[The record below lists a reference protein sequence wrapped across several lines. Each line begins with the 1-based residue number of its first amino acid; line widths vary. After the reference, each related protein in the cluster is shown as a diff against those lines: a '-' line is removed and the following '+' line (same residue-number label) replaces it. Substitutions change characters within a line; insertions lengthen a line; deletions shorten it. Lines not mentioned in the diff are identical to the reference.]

1 MFQVA
6 YKPARRQ
13 KGLEGTRVVEFYVY
27 GEMGIRLSD
36 VLRENWEGL
45 EGRDNRTLFDDD
57 RRIQIMIRLQVSLL
71 AIKLHA

>member
-1 MFQVA
+1 MIQQT
-6 YKPARRQ
+6 YKPTRRQ
-13 KGLEGTRVVEFYVY
+13 KELEGTRVVEFYVY

-36 VLRENWEGL
+36 ALRENWEGL

-57 RRIQIMIRLQVSLL
+57 RVQIMIRLLVSLP